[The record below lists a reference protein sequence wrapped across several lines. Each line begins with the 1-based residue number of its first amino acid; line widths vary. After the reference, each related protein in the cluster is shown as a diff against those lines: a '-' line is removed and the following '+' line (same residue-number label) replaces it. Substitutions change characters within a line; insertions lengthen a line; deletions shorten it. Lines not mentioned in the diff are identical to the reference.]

1 MSKWVCTSLC
11 RIRQAIKK
19 LKLMWV
25 LVSWKKHRN
34 DSHDKWKHG
43 HTMATNSCAEDSAQA
58 QAQNTLHVFRGV
70 QRRVQEGT
78 NQINCILSIGPLW
91 RWRQQQP
98 FQFSVQLHRGTGT
111 HWGRQWGRVCPPP
124 PALCWI
130 RSGHKNGN
138 IHFCLEFSPVFAPF
152 AQFNFTRF
160 SVNKQSISK
169 KNEKEVEKN
178 KARRRVLIWSLK
190 DDRKEEELE
199 KEERHGCL
207 GAPFC
212 LQYHIS
218 ASKVF
223 SSVGSRE
230 ELEN

>member
-1 MSKWVCTSLC
+1 METWTQLS
-11 RIRQAIKK
+11 A
-19 LKLMWV
+19 
-25 LVSWKKHRN
+25 
-34 DSHDKWKHG
+34 
-43 HTMATNSCAEDSAQA
+43 MATNSCAQDSAQA
-58 QAQNTLHVFRGV
+58 QAQEQAPNTLHVFRGV

-91 RWRQQQP
+91 RQQQP
-98 FQFSVQLHRGTGT
+98 FQFSVQLHRG
-111 HWGRQWGRVCPPP
+111 RQWGRVCPPPP

-160 SVNKQSISK
+160 SVNKYSISNK
-169 KNEKEVEKN
+169 EKEIKN

-199 KEERHGCL
+199 EEERHGCL

-223 SSVGSRE
+223 SSVGGSSSSD